1 MSTDKATAKGPQPIN
16 LITFADFI
24 TRLHNAVDAY
34 GEYCKAISAHDNHER
49 LVDWLDH
56 FQEFLDVE
64 ALEKQKNKP

>member
-1 MSTDKATAKGPQPIN
+1 MPSHKLVTTVSLDQ
-16 LITFADFI
+16 FA

-34 GEYCKAISAHDNHER
+34 VEYCRAIGAAGNHDR

-64 ALEKQKNKP
+64 ALEKAKNKP